1 MIGKSTRIDYDLLG
15 QAVAGAV
22 GSPSKGGTFQFTVS
36 TTPTALGALEVK
48 MVTIKADRS
57 NTDAVYI
64 GFDSDLNSS
73 NGFALDPGESVD
85 IVIDNLGKV
94 YVVSQSTAQ
103 KIYVM
108 WVG

>member
-1 MIGKSTRIDYDLLG
+1 MIGKSTRIDYDLLE

-64 GFDSDLNSS
+64 GFDDQVNTAT
-73 NGFALDPGESVD
+73 GFALDPGESID
-85 IVIDNLGKV
+85 IVIDDLSKV
-94 YVVSQSTAQ
+94 YVMSPSVAQ
-103 KIYVM
+103 KVYVM

>member
-1 MIGKSTRIDYDLLG
+1 MMSYE
-15 QAVAGAV
+15 AVRDV
-22 GSPSKGGTFQFTVS
+22 MGSPSKGGTFQFTVS
-36 TTPTALGALEVK
+36 TTPTALGALAVK
-48 MVTIKADRS
+48 MVTIKADKA

-64 GFDSDLNSS
+64 GFDDQVNTAT
-73 NGFALDPGESVD
+73 GFALDPGESVD

-94 YVVSQSTAQ
+94 FVFSQSTAQ

>member
-1 MIGKSTRIDYDLLG
+1 MISYRAMKDLL
-15 QAVAGAV
+15 

-48 MVTIKADRS
+48 MVTIKADKA

-64 GFDSDLNSS
+64 GFDDSVSTGT
-73 NGFALDPGESVD
+73 GFALDPGESVD

-94 YVVSQSTAQ
+94 YVVSGQNAQ

>member
-1 MIGKSTRIDYDLLG
+1 MLGKSTRIDYDLLE

-22 GSPSKGGTFQFTVS
+22 SSPSKGGTFQFTVS

-48 MVTIKADRS
+48 MVTIKADKG

-64 GFDSDLNSS
+64 GFDSSVSS
-73 NGFALDPGESVD
+73 GTGFALDPGESVD